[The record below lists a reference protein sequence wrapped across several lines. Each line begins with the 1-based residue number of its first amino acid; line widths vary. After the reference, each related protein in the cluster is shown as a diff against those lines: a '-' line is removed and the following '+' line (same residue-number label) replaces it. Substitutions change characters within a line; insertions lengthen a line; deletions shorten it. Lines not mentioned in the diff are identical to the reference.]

1 MQVVGSAVERY
12 TVVLDAKRNRSL
24 SSAELRKAFWL
35 VAFVS
40 LAVASVWSVMGAW
53 LILPF
58 AGLEVGALY
67 IAFRSWSRYADDYE
81 RVVIRGDRL
90 LIECQMKGCV
100 RRFDAN
106 RHWTQVIVR
115 NGVRGRQVSLRSHG
129 REIEFGTFLSEGARM
144 EAVRKLRDHLRIE
157 R

>member
-1 MQVVGSAVERY
+1 MRHASIGEDR

-24 SSAELRKAFWL
+24 SDAELRRVFWL

-40 LAVASVWSVMGAW
+40 LMIATAWSAMGAW
-53 LILPF
+53 LVLPF
-58 AGLEVGALY
+58 AGLELGALFV
-67 IAFRSWSRYADDYE
+67 AFRSWSRRADDYE
-81 RVVIRGDRL
+81 RVVIHGDRL
-90 LIECQMKGCV
+90 SVESRTSGRV

-115 NGVRGRQVSLRSHG
+115 DGIRGRHVSLRSQG
-129 REIEFGTFLSEGARM
+129 REIEFGILLSEGARIQ
-144 EAVRKLRDHLRIE
+144 AARKLRDHLRVE

>member
-1 MQVVGSAVERY
+1 MQDSPVVDNG
-12 TVVLDAKRNRSL
+12 TIVVDAKRNRSL
-24 SSAELRKAFWL
+24 SDVQLRKAFWL

-40 LAVASVWSVMGAW
+40 LTIAAAWSVMGAW
-53 LILPF
+53 PVLPF
-58 AGLEVGALY
+58 AGLELGALY
-67 IAFRSWSRYADDYE
+67 LAFRSWSRRADDYE

-90 LIECQMKGCV
+90 SVECRTSGRV

-115 NGVRGRQVSLRSHG
+115 DGVRGRQISLRSHG
-129 REIEFGTFLSEGARM
+129 REIEFGVLLSEGARIQ
-144 EAVRKLRDHLRIE
+144 AARKLRDHLRVE

>member
-1 MQVVGSAVERY
+1 MQVSSADEHQ
-12 TVVLDAKRNRSL
+12 TVVLSAKRNRSL
-24 SSAELRKAFWL
+24 SSAELRRAFWFI
-35 VAFVS
+35 AFVS
-40 LAVASVWSVMGAW
+40 LAIASVWSAMGAW

-67 IAFRSWSRYADDYE
+67 IAFRSWSRRADDYE
-81 RVVIRGDRL
+81 QVVIHGDRL
-90 LIECQMKGCV
+90 LVECRMQGRM

-106 RHWTQVIVR
+106 RRWTQVIVR
-115 NGVRGRQVSLRSHG
+115 NGMRGRQVSLRSHG

>member
-1 MQVVGSAVERY
+1 MQVGAADEHQS
-12 TVVLDAKRNRSL
+12 VVLDAKRNRSL
-24 SSAELRKAFWL
+24 TNAELRTAFWFI
-35 VAFVS
+35 AFVS
-40 LAVASVWSVMGAW
+40 LAVASVWSAMGAW
-53 LILPF
+53 LVLPF

-67 IAFRSWSRYADDYE
+67 IAFRSWSRRADDYE
-81 RVVIRGDRL
+81 KVVIRGDRL
-90 LIECQMKGCV
+90 LVECQMKGRV

-115 NGVRGRQVSLRSHG
+115 NGVRGRQVSLRSRG

-144 EAVRKLRDHLRIE
+144 AAVRKLRDHLRIE

>member
-1 MQVVGSAVERY
+1 MQDGSADEHQ

-24 SSAELRKAFWL
+24 STAELRKAFWL

-40 LAVASVWSVMGAW
+40 LAVASAWSVMGAW
-53 LILPF
+53 PVLPF

-67 IAFRSWSRYADDYE
+67 LAFRSWSRRADDYE
-81 RVVIRGDRL
+81 TVIIRGDRL
-90 LIECQMKGCV
+90 LVECQTKGCV

-106 RHWTQVIVR
+106 RQWTQVIVR
-115 NGVRGRQVSLRSHG
+115 NGVRGRQVSLRAHG

-144 EAVRKLRDHLRIE
+144 QAVRKLRDHLRVE

>member
-1 MQVVGSAVERY
+1 MRDGSADDLQ

-24 SSAELRKAFWL
+24 SSAELLKAFGL

-40 LAVASVWSVMGAW
+40 LAVAAAWSAMGAW

-67 IAFRSWSRYADDYE
+67 IAFRSWSCRADDYE
-81 RVVIRGDRL
+81 KVIIRGDRL
-90 LIECQMKGCV
+90 LVECQTMGCI

-115 NGVRGRQVSLRSHG
+115 NGVRGRQISLRSHG

-144 EAVRKLRDHLRIE
+144 EAVRRLRDHLRVE

>member
-1 MQVVGSAVERY
+1 MQVGSADEQQ
-12 TVVLDAKRNRSL
+12 TVVLNAKRNRSL
-24 SSAELRKAFWL
+24 SIAELRKAFWL

-40 LAVASVWSVMGAW
+40 LAVAAAWAAMGAW
-53 LILPF
+53 LVLPF
-58 AGLEVGALY
+58 AGLEVGALV
-67 IAFRSWSRYADDYE
+67 IAFRSWSRRADDYE
-81 RVVIRGDRL
+81 RVIIRGDRL
-90 LIECQMKGCV
+90 LVECQTKGCL

-106 RHWTQVIVR
+106 RYWTQVVVR

-144 EAVRKLRDHLRIE
+144 EAVRKLQDHLRVE

>member
-1 MQVVGSAVERY
+1 MQVGSADEHQ
-12 TVVLDAKRNRSL
+12 TVLLNAKRNRSL
-24 SSAELRKAFWL
+24 SNAELRKAFWI

-40 LAVASVWSVMGAW
+40 LAVASAWSAMGAW
-53 LILPF
+53 PILPF
-58 AGLEVGALY
+58 AGLEVAALY
-67 IAFRSWSRYADDYE
+67 LAFRSWSCRADDYE
-81 RVVIRGDRL
+81 TVVIRGDRL
-90 LIECQMKGCV
+90 LVECQMKGRV

-115 NGVRGRQVSLRSHG
+115 NGIRGRQISLRSHG

-144 EAVRKLRDHLRIE
+144 AAVRKLRDHLRIE